1 MNSFNEPAQNV
12 PPSHLFNIR
21 FTTLDFLQNMKIR
34 QISVFLEN
42 RPGRL
47 SALCRTLAEAGIN
60 LSTLTLAETGE
71 FGLLRLITAE
81 PDKARDVIDK
91 AGYAATVTEVVA
103 LQVPDRPGGLASVLQ
118 VLEAQNISVEYMYAF
133 AMRAGGDA
141 VMVFRFD
148 DMDRALGALQK
159 AGVSVF
165 KPVDL
170 FGT

>member
-1 MNSFNEPAQNV
+1 
-12 PPSHLFNIR
+12 
-21 FTTLDFLQNMKIR
+21 MKIR

-47 SALCRTLAEAGIN
+47 SALCRTLAEAGVN

-71 FGLLRLITAE
+71 FGLLRLIT
-81 PDKARDVIDK
+81 PDPEKTKQVVEQ
-91 AGYAATVTEVVA
+91 AGYAATSTEVVA

-118 VLEAQNISVEYMYAF
+118 VLEAHQISVEYMYAF
-133 AMRAGGDA
+133 AMKAGGDA

-148 DMDRALGALQK
+148 DMDRALTVLQA

-165 KPVDL
+165 KSVDL

>member
-1 MNSFNEPAQNV
+1 
-12 PPSHLFNIR
+12 
-21 FTTLDFLQNMKIR
+21 MKIR

-47 SALCRTLAEAGIN
+47 SALCRTLAEAGVN

-71 FGLLRLITAE
+71 FGLLRLIT
-81 PDKARDVIDK
+81 PDPEKTKQVIEQ
-91 AGYAATVTEVVA
+91 AGYAATSTEVVA

-118 VLEAQNISVEYMYAF
+118 VLEAHQISVEYMYAF
-133 AMRAGGDA
+133 AMKAGGDA

-148 DMDRALGALQK
+148 DMDRALTVLQA

-165 KPVDL
+165 KSVDL

>member
-1 MNSFNEPAQNV
+1 
-12 PPSHLFNIR
+12 
-21 FTTLDFLQNMKIR
+21 MKIR
-34 QISVFLEN
+34 QLSVFLEN

-47 SALCRTLAEAGIN
+47 SALCRTLAEAGVN
-60 LSTLTLAETGE
+60 LTTLTLAETGE
-71 FGLLRLITAE
+71 FGLLRLITPNA
-81 PDKARDVIDK
+81 DAARDVVER

-118 VLEAQNISVEYMYAF
+118 ALEANSISVDYMYAF

-148 DMDRALGALQK
+148 NMDRAISVLQA
-159 AGVSVF
+159 AGVNVF

-170 FGT
+170 FGE